1 MFSIL
6 GEWEVCKV
14 QRAETILGIIHERG
28 KRGLPLTNLYRQL
41 FNPELY
47 LHAYGKIYRNKGAMT
62 PGTTTET
69 VDGMAMAKIEAIIED
84 LRYERYRWT
93 PVRRTYIE
101 KKRSKKLRALGMPS
115 FSDKLLQEVI
125 RLLLEAFYEPQFNRH
140 SHGFRPNRGCHT
152 ALSEIYHQWIG
163 TTWFVE
169 ADIQACFDSL
179 EHTTMLSILRERIHD
194 ERFLRLIERLLQ
206 AGYLEEWR
214 YYATLSGSP
223 QGSIVSPVL
232 ANIYLDK
239 LDTFVETVLTP
250 AHTCGEKR
258 RTNPH
263 YIRLQHTAIRL
274 RKAGRYQEAKELRR
288 QMQRLPSHD
297 TADPDYRRLRYCRY
311 ADDVL
316 IGFVGPRQEAEEIKR
331 QLAVFLSETLKLTLS
346 EEKTL
351 ITHARE
357 TPARFLGYDI
367 LVLQEDHKHDR
378 RGHRSINGQIALKVP
393 AKVIQ
398 TKCAPYLLHGK
409 PVLRKE
415 RTNDTIYSIMAQ
427 FQQEYRGFVEYYQ
440 LAVNRYQ
447 LNRLKWVM
455 ERSLTGTLSRKLRM
469 SISRVYRRYET
480 TMETPDGPRKVLQA
494 TVERGEGKKP
504 LIARW
509 GGISL
514 ARRMKAVLNDVPS
527 FTWSQRSELEKR
539 LLADTCELC
548 GSQEH
553 VEVHHIRALKDLQR
567 QGQEERPAWAHIMA
581 ARHRKT
587 LVTCQ
592 KCHNDIH
599 AGRANGSHT
608 RR

>member
-1 MFSIL
+1 
-6 GEWEVCKV
+6 
-14 QRAETILGIIHERG
+14 
-28 KRGLPLTNLYRQL
+28 
-41 FNPELY
+41 
-47 LHAYGKIYRNKGAMT
+47 
-62 PGTTTET
+62 
-69 VDGMAMAKIEAIIED
+69 
-84 LRYERYRWT
+84 
-93 PVRRTYIE
+93 
-101 KKRSKKLRALGMPS
+101 
-115 FSDKLLQEVI
+115 
-125 RLLLEAFYEPQFNRH
+125 
-140 SHGFRPNRGCHT
+140 
-152 ALSEIYHQWIG
+152 
-163 TTWFVE
+163 
-169 ADIQACFDSL
+169 
-179 EHTTMLSILRERIHD
+179 
-194 ERFLRLIERLLQ
+194 
-206 AGYLEEWR
+206 
-214 YYATLSGSP
+214 
-223 QGSIVSPVL
+223 
-232 ANIYLDK
+232 
-239 LDTFVETVLTP
+239 
-250 AHTCGEKR
+250 
-258 RTNPH
+258 
-263 YIRLQHTAIRL
+263 
-274 RKAGRYQEAKELRR
+274 
-288 QMQRLPSHD
+288 MQRLPSHD

-311 ADDVL
+311 ADDML

-398 TKCAPYLLHGK
+398 TKCAPYLLQGK
-409 PVLRKE
+409 PVLRNE

-567 QGQEERPAWAHIMA
+567 QGQEERPAWVHIMA